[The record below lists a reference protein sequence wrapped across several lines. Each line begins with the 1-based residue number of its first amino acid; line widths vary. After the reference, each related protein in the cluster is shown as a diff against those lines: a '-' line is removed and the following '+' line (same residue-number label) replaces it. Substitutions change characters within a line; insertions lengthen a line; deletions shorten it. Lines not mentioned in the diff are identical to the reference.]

1 MSNDFFS
8 TSNRIKSTPF
18 TSRNNMAGVK
28 KYSVYNNTL
37 IPTVFKSLK
46 SDYFHLIKHVQ
57 IWDVCCQKVI
67 EVRGNHYSNVEL
79 IKKEKKKISRIS
91 FLVEDFYKFVD
102 KKSYLKRYLNSLY

>member
-46 SDYFHLIKHVQ
+46 NVGLIYKT
-57 IWDVCCQKVI
+57 
-67 EVRGNHYSNVEL
+67 
-79 IKKEKKKISRIS
+79 EK
-91 FLVEDFYKFVD
+91 
-102 KKSYLKRYLNSLY
+102 